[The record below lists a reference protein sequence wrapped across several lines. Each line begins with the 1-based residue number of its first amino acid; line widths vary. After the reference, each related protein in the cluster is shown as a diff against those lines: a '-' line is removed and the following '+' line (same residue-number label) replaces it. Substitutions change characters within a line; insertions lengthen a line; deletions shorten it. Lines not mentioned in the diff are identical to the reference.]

1 MRSAETNKRDGSG
14 AASPCGGKRQT
25 NETEAAQ
32 HRPAA
37 ERDNQTHE
45 SGTDRIPQTEGEI
58 YRHAQRGFVL
68 CDRLHHMV
76 FEKYMKNIAHRSQH
90 WVLLYLQR
98 NGGSAWQKEIAEAME
113 VSPAAMTG
121 TVKKLE
127 KSGYVTKTVVDRDN
141 RKNQITLTS
150 QGAELLQRG
159 KQQFDEINQKMFVG
173 IDGADLVC
181 FARCLQRME
190 ENLYEMLREANVDA
204 DPFAPPRKHP

>member
-1 MRSAETNKRDGSG
+1 MRSAETNKEMKFVQQRDAVG
-14 AASPCGGKRQT
+14 
-25 NETEAAQ
+25 
-32 HRPAA
+32 
-37 ERDNQTHE
+37 DNQTHE
-45 SGTDRIPQTEGEI
+45 PKTENATQTEGEI

-90 WVLLYLQR
+90 WVLLYLER

-127 KSGYVTKTVVDRDN
+127 KSGYVTKTALDRDN
-141 RKNQITLTS
+141 RQNQITLTP
-150 QGAELLQRG
+150 QGAELLKRG

-173 IDGADLVC
+173 IDSADLVC

-190 ENLYEMLREANVDA
+190 ENLYEMLREANVDV

>member
-1 MRSAETNKRDGSG
+1 MRSAETNKEMEPVQHSG
-14 AASPCGGKRQT
+14 AVERDDKKHEHKT
-25 NETEAAQ
+25 ENET
-32 HRPAA
+32 
-37 ERDNQTHE
+37 
-45 SGTDRIPQTEGEI
+45 QTEGEI
-58 YRHAQRGFVL
+58 YRQAQRGFVL

-76 FEKYMKNIAHRSQH
+76 FERYMKNIAHRSQH

-98 NGGSAWQKEIAEAME
+98 NGGSAGQKEIAEAME

-141 RKNQITLTS
+141 RQNQITLTP
-150 QGAELLQRG
+150 QGAELLKRG

-173 IDGADLVC
+173 IDSADLVC

-190 ENLYEMLREANVDA
+190 ENLYEMLREANVDV
-204 DPFAPPRKHP
+204 DPFTPPRKHP

>member
-1 MRSAETNKRDGSG
+1 MRSAETNKEMEPVQHSG
-14 AASPCGGKRQT
+14 AV
-25 NETEAAQ
+25 
-32 HRPAA
+32 
-37 ERDNQTHE
+37 ERDDKKHE
-45 SGTDRIPQTEGEI
+45 HKTENATQTEGEI

-90 WVLLYLQR
+90 WVLLYLQH
-98 NGGSAWQKEIAEAME
+98 NGGTAWQKEIAEAME

-141 RKNQITLTS
+141 RQNQITLTP
-150 QGAELLQRG
+150 QGAELLKRG

>member
-1 MRSAETNKRDGSG
+1 MRSAETNNEMEQLQHSG
-14 AASPCGGKRQT
+14 LV
-25 NETEAAQ
+25 
-32 HRPAA
+32 

-45 SGTDRIPQTEGEI
+45 HKTENATQTEGEI
-58 YRHAQRGFVL
+58 YRHAQRGFIL

-90 WVLLYLQR
+90 WVLLYLER

-127 KSGYVTKTVVDRDN
+127 KSGYVTKKVLDRDN
-141 RKNQITLTS
+141 RQNQITLTA
-150 QGAELLQRG
+150 QGAELLKRG
-159 KQQFDEINQKMFVG
+159 KQQVDEINQKMFVG
-173 IDGADLVC
+173 IDSADLVC

-190 ENLYEMLREANVDA
+190 ENLYEMLREADVDA